1 MIARL
6 FIKRITAVNWKLYR
20 ISKINVKAQ
29 YSQWEEIGGVG
40 SSMEKTPDY
49 SQWSTEKL
57 IDRVTS
63 LEQQL
68 KEQTI
73 RWAFLQ

>member
-1 MIARL
+1 MVARL
-6 FIKRITAVNWKLYR
+6 FIKRITAVNWKLHQ
-20 ISKINVKAQ
+20 ICEINAKAQ
-29 YSQWEEIGGVG
+29 YWQWKEIGG

-49 SQWSTEKL
+49 SQWSTDKL

-68 KEQTI
+68 KEQTT
-73 RWAFLQ
+73 R